1 MITIYLYE
9 NIIQYKEKEEIKE
22 FIMSP
27 KGMKE
32 GKIKNIPIFEEN
44 IGKLI
49 KKEKWSTLFHSKEL
63 MVILPIHYEEIDK
76 EILTIVLNNNGIRH
90 IKYKKENNLI
100 EMKKNQIIINLHHT
114 YFTLTKKEK
123 DKIKNYYYPLNI
135 FPSIEEALKYVIKQS
150 SKKCRFHFIGSNERL
165 PKIIE
170 KIVDQNIFYYNNFKT
185 FLITKYIP

>member
-1 MITIYLYE
+1 VEAIAAISTPPGYGGIG
-9 NIIQYKEKEEIKE
+9 IIRISGKDSFKIIEKIFK
-22 FIMSP
+22 P
-27 KGMKE
+27 K
-32 GKIKNIPIFEEN
+32 N
-44 IGKLI
+44 
-49 KKEKWSTLFHSKEL
+49 
-63 MVILPIHYEEIDK
+63 
-76 EILTIVLNNNGIRH
+76 
-90 IKYKKENNLI
+90 
-100 EMKKNQIIINLHHT
+100 
-114 YFTLTKKEK
+114 KEK